1 MTRVETKL
9 IELKEIIEEKRKWAF
24 AEADSPLSTNNHQRR
39 MISMVNAYDVCLIE
53 IHKLLNKNKG
63 EILKGGE

>member
-9 IELKEIIEEKRKWAF
+9 IELRKEILGKRSLAF
-24 AEADSPLSTNNHQRR
+24 AEALPDAPDGLRGR
-39 MISMVNAYDVCLIE
+39 MMAMVNAYDVCLIE
-53 IHKLLNKNKG
+53 IDKMINENRG